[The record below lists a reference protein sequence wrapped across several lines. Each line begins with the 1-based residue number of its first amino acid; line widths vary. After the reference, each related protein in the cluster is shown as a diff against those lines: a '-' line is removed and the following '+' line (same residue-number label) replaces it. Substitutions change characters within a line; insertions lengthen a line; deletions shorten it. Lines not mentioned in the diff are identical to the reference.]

1 MPTADEDAGWGSWE
15 GYEQGHAPAGSGTET
30 SVPAEYN
37 TEPDA
42 AGATTPDNVQPANAR
57 VAEIKVMKKK
67 DLDAELKKQ
76 SLETKGGLETK
87 QQRLIDHLDA
97 TSAAPLPPPPATAAE
112 DGGTSDVP
120 VETEVPAHVRP
131 ANARVAE
138 IKAMKKKD
146 LDAELK
152 KLGLATKGG
161 LEVKQQ
167 VAMGGKIIFMPPCSV
182 CWIITTEIH
191 RGT

>member
-1 MPTADEDAGWGSWE
+1 MPSADEDAGWGSWE

-76 SLETKGGLETK
+76 GLET
-87 QQRLIDHLDA
+87 A
-97 TSAAPLPPPPATAAE
+97 GE
-112 DGGTSDVP
+112 GGPHTP
-120 VETEVPAHVRP
+120 H
-131 ANARVAE
+131 RVNTM
-138 IKAMKKKD
+138 MK
-146 LDAELK
+146 L
-152 KLGLATKGG
+152 
-161 LEVKQQ
+161 
-167 VAMGGKIIFMPPCSV
+167 F
-182 CWIITTEIH
+182 H
-191 RGT
+191 